1 MPYILSVGTCDPEH
15 TLGQDHTVEFAREL
29 FSDHFSH
36 IDRLLRV
43 FENGQ
48 IETRNFVNDVQWYKE
63 NHTLQSK
70 NDIYIEKSV
79 EYGVKAIKDCLA
91 NNTYMDKQIPYNE
104 IDAIFFVSTTGFSTP
119 SIEAR
124 IMNELPFSPHTKRIP
139 IWGLGCAGGASGLAR
154 AHDYCLA
161 YPQAKV
167 LLVCVE
173 LCSLTFQKKDYSKSN
188 LIGTSLFADG
198 VGAVL
203 MVGDEVKEHELT
215 VGKTIPKTLAS
226 QSTLMPD
233 SEDVMGWDIKDEGLY
248 VIFSKDIP
256 HIVDSWFYPTI
267 HQFLIDQ
274 DLEMDEIKH
283 FIAHPGG
290 IKVLNAYMSSLDIP
304 ASMFH
309 DSLEILKRYGNMSS
323 VTVIYVLNRFMQKDI
338 PSGEKGLVM
347 ALGPGF
353 SSEVVLIEWVE

>member
-15 TLGQDHTVEFAREL
+15 TMDQEDTVEFAREL
-29 FSDHFSH
+29 FSDHFTH

-48 IETRNFVNDVQWYKE
+48 IGTRNFVNDVQWYKAT
-63 NHTLQSK
+63 HSLQAK

-79 EYGVKAIKDCLA
+79 EYSVKAIEDCLA
-91 NNTYMDKQIPYNE
+91 NREKQFPYNE
-104 IDAIFFVSTTGFSTP
+104 IEAIFFVSTTGFSTP

-161 YPQAKV
+161 YPKAKV
-167 LLVCVE
+167 LLICAE
-173 LCSLTFQKKDYSKSN
+173 LCSLTFQKEDYSKSN
-188 LIGTSLFADG
+188 LVGTSLFADG
-198 VGAVL
+198 VAVVL
-203 MVGDEVKEHELT
+203 MVGDEVKEKELSLEN
-215 VGKTIPKTLAS
+215 PLPRTLAS

-233 SEDVMGWDIKDEGLY
+233 SEEVMGWDIKDEGLY

-274 DLEMDEIKH
+274 NLELEDIKH
-283 FIAHPGG
+283 IIAHPGG
-290 IKVLNAYMSSLDIP
+290 IKVLNAYMESLDLP
-304 ASMFH
+304 PSMLQ
-309 DSLEILKRYGNMSS
+309 DSFEVLKHYGNMSS
-323 VTVIYVLNRFMQKDI
+323 VTVLYVLNRFLKKKI
-338 PSGEKGLVM
+338 PVGEKGLLI

-353 SSEVVLIEWVE
+353 SSEVVLVEWVK

>member
-15 TLGQDHTVEFAREL
+15 TMDQEDTVEFAREL
-29 FSDHFSH
+29 FSDHFTH

-48 IETRNFVNDVQWYKE
+48 IDTRNFVNDVQWYKDD
-63 NHTLQSK
+63 HSLQAK
-70 NDIYIEKSV
+70 NDIYIEKSI
-79 EYGVKAIKDCLA
+79 EYGVKAIEDCFA
-91 NNTYMDKQIPYNE
+91 NNRYMDKQIPYNE
-104 IDAIFFVSTTGFSTP
+104 IEAIFFVSTTGFSTP

-124 IMNELPFSPHTKRIP
+124 IMNELPFSRHTKRIP

-161 YPQAKV
+161 YPKAKV
-167 LLVCVE
+167 LLICAE
-173 LCSLTFQKKDYSKSN
+173 LCSLTFQKEDYSKSN

-198 VGAVL
+198 VAAVL
-203 MVGDEVKEHELT
+203 MVGDEVKENELSLKRT
-215 VGKTIPKTLAS
+215 LPRTLAS

-233 SEDVMGWDIKDEGLY
+233 SEEVMGWDIKDEGLY

-256 HIVDSWFYPTI
+256 QIVDSWFYPAI

-274 DLEMDEIKH
+274 NLQLEDIQH
-283 FIAHPGG
+283 IIAHPGG
-290 IKVLNAYMSSLDIP
+290 IKVLNAYISSLNLP
-304 ASMFH
+304 PSMLQ
-309 DSLEILKRYGNMSS
+309 DSLEVLKRFGNMSS
-323 VTVIYVLNRFMQKDI
+323 VTVLYVLNRFLKKKI
-338 PSGEKGLVM
+338 SVGEKGLLL

-353 SSEVVLIEWVE
+353 SSEVVLLEWVE